1 MNKLTAGANFGKE
14 MDHDEDII
22 IINGFVG
29 RLCERTLACNS
40 IKLRFAGKK
49 EYIWIDPP
57 WTLHSPSGCV
67 ADSSEYP
74 GATPEF
80 EIWCV
85 CLNPLD
91 RVRLTSVEY
100 SKGRLVLG
108 FSNDYQLIVP
118 PSLGEV
124 AEDDFY
130 HHWYASE

>member
-1 MNKLTAGANFGKE
+1 
-14 MDHDEDII
+14 MDHDKDVK

-57 WTLHSPSGCV
+57 WTLHGLSGCV

-74 GATPEF
+74 GVTPEF
-80 EIWCV
+80 EVWCA

-100 SKGRLVLG
+100 SKGCLVLG